1 MAWGLAS
8 PEQAMAIL
16 DKMQALAMAD
26 PVPTKVTSQPYGS
39 AFIAIENR
47 LAGIPHYHTSAAWLW
62 LGAWHVAALVRTGR
76 LIEAQTLL
84 ERMSTVIVQDGT
96 VHEVYGEDGRYLS
109 TRWYTSEA
117 PLTWSASL
125 FIYAYSLYQAAI
137 RQDRVTSWPEAISE

>member
-1 MAWGLAS
+1 
-8 PEQAMAIL
+8 
-16 DKMQALAMAD
+16 
-26 PVPTKVTSQPYGS
+26 
-39 AFIAIENR
+39 
-47 LAGIPHYHTSAAWLW
+47 
-62 LGAWHVAALVRTGR
+62 VAALVRTGR

-84 ERMSTVIVQDGT
+84 ERMSIVIVQDGT